1 MAAAGD
7 ILVRTLALLEG
18 KADAVLAASRFHFEE
33 LTISQV
39 KEYLHSKRIVV
50 RR

>member
-1 MAAAGD
+1 
-7 ILVRTLALLEG
+7 
-18 KADAVLAASRFHFEE
+18 VLGASRFHFEE

-39 KEYLHSKRIVV
+39 KEYLHSKRILV